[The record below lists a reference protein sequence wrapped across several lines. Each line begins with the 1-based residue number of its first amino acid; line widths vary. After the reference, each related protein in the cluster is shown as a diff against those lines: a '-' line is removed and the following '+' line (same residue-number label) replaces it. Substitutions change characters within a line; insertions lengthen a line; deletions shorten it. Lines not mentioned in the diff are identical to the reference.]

1 MITKKRRVFILAS
14 LTLQL
19 CSFLFLS
26 ASTVACIGSADDE
39 EQPTPPEE
47 IPVAVDSAAVLID
60 SAFTASAEYMAGEWM
75 SQYLGYDPQQSMAS
89 GSDVVSAIRRLV
101 FFSPDGFYESHVQ
114 GIVNTEDTIT
124 FYKEFEHEY
133 GTYSFDEERQMMTY
147 VVEYDSLLNFGADVM
162 EYHAGKVKGPV
173 TIPQYGERI
182 WFSGEKE
189 GLREWIREDDNLM
202 SVEEH
207 TARLIYSMKR
217 QQ

>member
-1 MITKKRRVFILAS
+1 MKRIVFPIQS
-14 LTLQL
+14 LLPCL
-19 CSFLFLS
+19 IILFLS
-26 ASTVACIGSADDE
+26 SILATSCIKDANDE
-39 EQPTPPEE
+39 EQPTPP
-47 IPVAVDSAAVLID
+47 IPVAVDSTTVLID
-60 SAFTASAEYMAGEWM
+60 SAFTASVEYMAGEWM
-75 SQYLGYDPQQSMAS
+75 AQYVGYDPQQSMAS

-124 FYKEFEHEY
+124 LYKEFEHEY
-133 GTYSFDEERQMMTY
+133 GTYLFDEERQMMIYT
-147 VVEYDSLLNFGADVM
+147 VEYDSLLNFGADKM

-182 WFSGEKE
+182 WFSAEKE

>member
-1 MITKKRRVFILAS
+1 MKKISKVFGWLALPGIIS
-14 LTLQL
+14 LMF
-19 CSFLFLS
+19 SS
-26 ASTVACIGSADDE
+26 CIKDANDDK

-47 IPVAVDSAAVLID
+47 IPVVVDSTAVQVDSAFI
-60 SAFTASAEYMAGEWM
+60 ASTEYMVGNWM
-75 SQYLGYDPQQSMAS
+75 AQYVGYDPQQSMAS

-124 FYKEFEHEY
+124 FYKEFEHES
-133 GTYSFDEERQMMTY
+133 GTYSFDEERQMMSYT
-147 VVEYDSLLNFGADVM
+147 VEYDSLLNFATDRM
-162 EYHAGKVKGPV
+162 EYHSGKVKGPV

-182 WFSGEKE
+182 WFSGEND
-189 GLREWIREDDNLM
+189 GLRDWIREDDNLM
-202 SVEEH
+202 SVKEH